1 MASYTDAFGFTP
13 EQFLQLTLPQLKMF
27 AEYAEKR
34 DAEMEKK
41 SKSPRSSNSGSTTA
55 STGSSFESLVNMFGT
70 KETKAKLLNNG

>member
-41 SKSPRSSNSGSTTA
+41 SKSPRSSNSGSTSA
-55 STGSSFESLVNMFGT
+55 STGSSFESLVTMFGT
-70 KETKAKLLNNG
+70 PETKAKLLNNG

>member
-1 MASYTDAFGFTP
+1 
-13 EQFLQLTLPQLKMF
+13 MF

-41 SKSPRSSNSGSTTA
+41 SKSPKSSSFGSTSA

-70 KETKAKLLNNG
+70 PETKEKLLNNG

>member
-13 EQFLQLTLPQLKMF
+13 QQFLQLTLPQLKMF

-41 SKSPRSSNSGSTTA
+41 SKSPRSGSSSSTFA
-55 STGSSFESLVNMFGT
+55 STGSSFESLVNTFGSP
-70 KETKAKLLNNG
+70 EVKAKLLNNG

>member
-13 EQFLQLTLPQLKMF
+13 DQFLKLTLPQLKMF

-41 SKSPRSSNSGSTTA
+41 SKSPKSSSFGSTSA
-55 STGSSFESLVNMFGT
+55 STGSSFESLVNTFGSP
-70 KETKAKLLNNG
+70 EVKAKLLNNG

>member
-13 EQFLQLTLPQLKMF
+13 DQFLKLTLPQLKMF

-41 SKSPRSSNSGSTTA
+41 SKSPRSSSSGSTQA
-55 STGSSFESLVNMFGT
+55 STGSSFENLVTMFGT
-70 KETKAKLLNNG
+70 PETKAKLLNNG